1 MMSKPAPAAPTLVT
15 DIEQARRLLTPLCSS
30 TGNEIPLPLL
40 LLGAIWFA
48 VERLRAAMQTSAQ
61 SDDWRATEKATE
73 AKARELGMWPSRPK
87 ESWIEF
93 RARIAAAID
102 SQGRA

>member
-1 MMSKPAPAAPTLVT
+1 MISKPAPAALTLAN
-15 DIEQARRLLTPLCSS
+15 DIEEARRLVAPLCSR
-30 TGNEIPLPLL
+30 TQNETPLALL

-48 VERLRAAMQTSAQ
+48 VERLRCAMQTSAQ

-87 ESWIEF
+87 ESWAEF
-93 RARIAAAID
+93 RARIAATID